1 MKSLAKRKNVKLLR
15 QDANREENADM
26 SVVFSCEKKSSAF
39 ASMSGAGLFVLIFF
53 LFFVSPSLYAKPKN
67 KVLVLPVTGT
77 INGATALFIERSQN
91 KAAQEDYS
99 LLILEINSNG
109 GLVDSAQKIKKLLLS
124 DKVKTAAFVNNH
136 ALSAAALIAI
146 CCNNIYMAQGS
157 DMGAAT
163 PFKMNT
169 SGTSIAPVEAKF
181 LSAFKAEFTSAAEAR
196 HRDIRLAAAMVDP
209 EHETIDGLVKKGEIL
224 TFTTEQ
230 AYQHGYCDGIVKDAA
245 DIAMMQGFPSNV
257 QIDRVKPTPFEKYVM
272 YLRTPWVTGLVFAVG
287 FWGIVIE
294 IFMPGFGVFGVIG
307 VLAMLSFFW
316 QSFFM
321 HLAGFEMILL
331 FGLGVLLL
339 LLEIFVIP
347 GFGVT
352 GFSGI
357 LCIIGSVI
365 MGFGGLQQIWDA
377 ITALLLYS
385 FIFGFLAWKL
395 IPRTKLLHP
404 LINDTAMTPEAGYT
418 AVEPSLYEHLKGM
431 EGMTASVCRPSGK
444 IRVGGELY
452 DAVSE
457 GEFIESGE
465 HVLVINVEGNKITVR
480 RIAG

>member
-1 MKSLAKRKNVKLLR
+1 
-15 QDANREENADM
+15 
-26 SVVFSCEKKSSAF
+26 
-39 ASMSGAGLFVLIFF
+39 
-53 LFFVSPSLYAKPKN
+53 
-67 KVLVLPVTGT
+67 
-77 INGATALFIERSQN
+77 
-91 KAAQEDYS
+91 
-99 LLILEINSNG
+99 
-109 GLVDSAQKIKKLLLS
+109 
-124 DKVKTAAFVNNH
+124 
-136 ALSAAALIAI
+136 
-146 CCNNIYMAQGS
+146 
-157 DMGAAT
+157 
-163 PFKMNT
+163 
-169 SGTSIAPVEAKF
+169 
-181 LSAFKAEFTSAAEAR
+181 
-196 HRDIRLAAAMVDP
+196 
-209 EHETIDGLVKKGEIL
+209 
-224 TFTTEQ
+224 
-230 AYQHGYCDGIVKDAA
+230 
-245 DIAMMQGFPSNV
+245 
-257 QIDRVKPTPFEKYVM
+257 
-272 YLRTPWVTGLVFAVG
+272 
-287 FWGIVIE
+287 
-294 IFMPGFGVFGVIG
+294 MPGFGVFGVIG
-307 VLAMLSFFW
+307 ILAMLSFFW

-331 FGLGVLLL
+331 FGLGILLL

-365 MGFGGLQQIWDA
+365 MGFGGLQQTWDA

-385 FIFGFLAWKL
+385 FVFGFLAWKL

-431 EGMTASVCRPSGK
+431 EGVTASVCRPSGK